1 MNYIRSRWKCREEPK
16 NQGVDFQIEDQY
28 PLVFWREECEVL
40 GDEVSNVPILLIAE
54 LQMRA
59 IPEWKI
65 SYWFGEETSSRQFL
79 INFLR

>member
-1 MNYIRSRWKCREEPK
+1 
-16 NQGVDFQIEDQY
+16 
-28 PLVFWREECEVL
+28 LVFWREECEVL